1 MLADGE
7 IIAFL
12 ETSDPE
18 RARRFYSDVLGLT
31 FVADTPFALIFDL
44 NGTMLRISTIE
55 RFTPAPY
62 TVLGWKVADLR
73 RDVEALRS
81 RGISFER
88 YETLAQDDLDIW
100 TSPDGTQV
108 AWFKDPDG
116 NLLSLSEFPEP
127 EAA

>member
-1 MLADGE
+1 MLARNE
-7 IIAFL
+7 VIAFL